1 MLTLLAVCAV
11 AIDPNP
17 NPLPLC
23 PWKLSEMSSSAPS
36 SFMVLGVFRSTAV
49 ASLWSREKPGRD
61 AGGLVGGEICVKPKE
76 WSENCWPGSAGVLP
90 ALSEKSD
97 VSRMSGRR
105 SAIEPTQGGNPC
117 RYSFCLKIGFQPSLG
132 LPFRGMAAFVFQ
144 VEWVVLLGIVQPRA
158 SSITSD

>member
-17 NPLPLC
+17 SPSPLC
-23 PWKLSEMSSSAPS
+23 PWKPSEISSSAPS
-36 SFMVLGVFRSTAV
+36 SCMVLGVLRSTAV
-49 ASLWSREKPGRD
+49 ASLWSREKPGRE
-61 AGGLVGGEICVKPKE
+61 AGGLVGGAICVKPKE

-97 VSRMSGRR
+97 VSRMSGR

-117 RYSFCLKIGFQPSLG
+117 CSSSCLKIGFQPSLG
-132 LPFRGMAAFVFQ
+132 IAVSRNGCVRVPDGVGCATRKNAASRK
-144 VEWVVLLGIVQPRA
+144 LYNI
-158 SSITSD
+158 